1 MGAQLPPEVVM
12 ALLTAMVLAS
22 VAVGCGA
29 AVTAVLSQ
37 LG

>member
-1 MGAQLPPEVVM
+1 M

-29 AVTAVLSQ
+29 AVTAVLSRVEQ
-37 LG
+37 APPTR